1 MPKGARIMTAP
12 GDQPFADQL
21 SLLGMEADVYEAIA
35 TLEFLGRPVRAADIT
50 AATGSAS
57 LHEPTVLAA
66 LQALTDRGLL
76 TVTDSGGES
85 AYEPTSRGWSAAPER
100 ASNPQR

>member
-1 MPKGARIMTAP
+1 MSKGARIMTAP
-12 GDQPFADQL
+12 GDQPFADQV

-35 TLEFLGRPVRAADIT
+35 TLEFLGRPVTAADIT

-76 TVTDSGGES
+76 TVTDTDTEP
-85 AYEPTSRGWSAAPER
+85 AYQPTSRGWSAAPEQ